1 MVNALA
7 EKRDYIPYRQSK
19 LTNFLRDSIGGNSRT
34 IMFANIWPQSAHVE
48 ETCSTLRF
56 ASRMA
61 KISNEVTVNVTQ
73 DLNQYAKVLEKE
85 IKDLKR
91 ELAMHDT
98 LINRNN
104 VNYDP

>member
-1 MVNALA
+1 
-7 EKRDYIPYRQSK
+7 
-19 LTNFLRDSIGGNSRT
+19 
-34 IMFANIWPQSAHVE
+34 MFANIWPTTGFIE

-61 KISNEVTVNVTQ
+61 KIQNEVTINVTQ
-73 DLNQYAKVLEKE
+73 DLTAYIKSLEKE
-85 IKDLKR
+85 IKDIKR

-104 VNYDP
+104 IIYEP

>member
-1 MVNALA
+1 
-7 EKRDYIPYRQSK
+7 
-19 LTNFLRDSIGGNSRT
+19 LRDSIGGNSST
-34 IMFANIWPQSAHVE
+34 VMFANIWPNAQFID

-61 KISNEVTVNVTQ
+61 KITNEVSINVTQ
-73 DLNQYAKVLEKE
+73 DLNAYIKSLEKE
-85 IKDLKR
+85 IKEIKR

-104 VNYDP
+104 VN